1 MPLLGSGMLMTFTE
15 VPEEHEQDFNEWYN
29 REHIDERTQLPRFLR
44 SRRYVACEGTGSPKY
59 MAWYETREVNDLAS
73 SGYMAL
79 LADQTPWSK
88 RVMGRFSLFQRL
100 TLRVTVDQIFGFAGA
115 LSLVRFQA
123 PEDEDAQAAL
133 RAHIEGELLPG
144 AIDKSGMTGGCL
156 MENDLQ
162 VANAPLRHQGQPI
175 PDGQTVEW
183 VLALEGG
190 ESGTVSAVAAALADE
205 LEEAEALHY
214 RFVFGTSR

>member
-29 REHIDERTQLPRFLR
+29 REHIDERTQLPGFLR
-44 SRRYVACEGTGSPKY
+44 SRRYLACEGTVTPKY
-59 MAWYETREVNDLAS
+59 MAWYETREVSDLAAP
-73 SGYMAL
+73 GYLAL

-123 PEDEDAQAAL
+123 PEGEDAQAAL
-133 RAHIEGELLPG
+133 RAHVEGELLPG
-144 AIDKSGMTGGCL
+144 AIDKSGMIGGCL
-156 MENDLQ
+156 LENDLE
-162 VANAPLRHQGQPI
+162 VSNAPMRYQGQPV
-175 PDGQTVEW
+175 PAEQRVEW

-190 ESGTVSAVAAALADE
+190 ESETVSAVARQAAAE
-205 LEEAEALHY
+205 LEGAEALHY

>member
-29 REHIDERTQLPRFLR
+29 REHIDERTQLPGFLR
-44 SRRYVACEGTGSPKY
+44 SRRYVACEGTASPKY
-59 MAWYETREVNDLAS
+59 IAWYETRDVSDLAAP
-73 SGYMAL
+73 GYMAL

-88 RVMGRFSLFQRL
+88 RVMARFSLFERF
-100 TLRVTVDQIFGFAGA
+100 TLKVTVDQIFGFAGA

-156 MENDLQ
+156 LENDLD
-162 VANAPLRHQGQPI
+162 VANAPLRHQGQPV
-175 PDGQTVEW
+175 PADQTVEW
-183 VLALEGG
+183 LLALEGG
-190 ESGTVSAVAAALADE
+190 DSATVSDVAAAVAAE
-205 LEEAEALHY
+205 LEGAEALHY